1 MATSHSSSSDRPES
15 GGHIGKTIRIEGM
28 ITGHADLHVDGEVH
42 GQIELGENSV
52 TIGQNGHA
60 KADVIA
66 KNVSVQGRLEGKVK
80 AADRIAIAKTGSLEG
95 EVTTSRIAVEDGAI
109 FRGSINLEKGG
120 SGESPALSN
129 GSAAGA
135 KGSGR

>member
-1 MATSHSSSSDRPES
+1 MSTTNPSVSDRPES
-15 GGHIGKTIRIEGM
+15 GGHIGKTIRIEGV

-42 GQIELGENSV
+42 GQIELAENSV

-60 KADVIA
+60 KADVVA

-120 SGESPALSN
+120 KVESGAPTSS
-129 GSAAGA
+129 
-135 KGSGR
+135 SGQS

>member
-1 MATSHSSSSDRPES
+1 MSTSHAPSSDRPES
-15 GGHIGKTIRIEGM
+15 GGHIGKTIRIEGV

-60 KADVIA
+60 KADVVA
-66 KNVSVQGRLEGKVK
+66 KNVAVQGRLEGKVK

-120 SGESPALSN
+120 SPIQAN
-129 GSAAGA
+129 GSGPNA
-135 KGSGR
+135 KATGR